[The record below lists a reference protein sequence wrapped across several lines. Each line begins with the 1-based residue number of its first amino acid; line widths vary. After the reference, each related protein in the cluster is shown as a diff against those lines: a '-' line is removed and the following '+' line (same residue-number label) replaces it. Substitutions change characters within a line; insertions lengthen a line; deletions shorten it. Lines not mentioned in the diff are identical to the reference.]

1 MSALFV
7 FVHLVS
13 PKVHL
18 DISPKD
24 AKGHTVSL
32 LPICFAARRCT
43 GWALAMSHRTKN
55 PALQGVQWRFL
66 SSDVASGALVQNES
80 EFDQPMTD
88 EAQRRIAYLEQ
99 ALASTQDLDAQSMY
113 QSFLMEA
120 GKHAPG
126 GSSARGPVSP
136 RASELVD
143 GVDLLAVD
151 GEAGGLDQIPG
162 DPFDAQPLYLP
173 GARSRGTERRGPPSM
188 RFEGGGATGGGA
200 AGAGSYSAED
210 DEVARV
216 QAHAATGESEA
227 AVEPERNSP
236 SPVIIWRHA
245 APVKLANNVPADLL
259 PRAPPPASSSTG
271 RRRGSPQRGSPLSP
285 AGGGASSYGGEEAV
299 GAPRADRRQL
309 QHDYA
314 NSRAWYLPVST
325 WTTNGEG
332 ARGRDGGGG
341 DGGEG
346 GAKGSKELLPKL
358 YSSRIYKEY
367 LNAQNVQR
375 IPHYLAHVEPPK
387 PPPKAGRGNTSP
399 ARRGSESPEGSS

>member
-1 MSALFV
+1 
-7 FVHLVS
+7 
-13 PKVHL
+13 
-18 DISPKD
+18 
-24 AKGHTVSL
+24 
-32 LPICFAARRCT
+32 
-43 GWALAMSHRTKN
+43 MSHRSKN

-66 SSDVASGALVQNES
+66 SSDVASGGLVQNES

-99 ALASTQDLDAQSMY
+99 ALASTQDHDSQY

-126 GSSARGPVSP
+126 GSSIRDPVSP
-136 RASELVD
+136 RASDLVD

-151 GEAGGLDQIPG
+151 GEAGGADQIPG

-173 GARSRGTERRGPPSM
+173 GARSRGTERRGPPSV
-188 RFEGGGATGGGA
+188 RFEGGGAAGGGG

-216 QAHAATGESEA
+216 QVHAATGESEA

-245 APVKLANNVPADLL
+245 APVKLAHNVPADLL
-259 PRAPPPASSSTG
+259 PRAPPPAASSRG
-271 RRRGSPQRGSPLSP
+271 RRQASPQRGGGSPPLSP
-285 AGGGASSYGGEEAV
+285 AGAAASSYGGEEA
-299 GAPRADRRQL
+299 AAPPRADKRQL

-314 NSRAWYLPVST
+314 NSRAWYLPVSS

-332 ARGRDGGGG
+332 RDGGGGG
-341 DGGEG
+341 DGGG
-346 GAKGSKELLPKL
+346 GPAGGGKELLPKL

-375 IPHYLAHVEPPK
+375 IPHYLALVEPPK

-399 ARRGSESPEGSS
+399 ARRSESPVSIEGSS

>member
-1 MSALFV
+1 
-7 FVHLVS
+7 
-13 PKVHL
+13 
-18 DISPKD
+18 
-24 AKGHTVSL
+24 
-32 LPICFAARRCT
+32 
-43 GWALAMSHRTKN
+43 
-55 PALQGVQWRFL
+55 Q
-66 SSDVASGALVQNES
+66 
-80 EFDQPMTD
+80 
-88 EAQRRIAYLEQ
+88 AQ
-99 ALASTQDLDAQSMY
+99 
-113 QSFLMEA
+113 
-120 GKHAPG
+120 
-126 GSSARGPVSP
+126 
-136 RASELVD
+136 
-143 GVDLLAVD
+143 
-151 GEAGGLDQIPG
+151 
-162 DPFDAQPLYLP
+162 
-173 GARSRGTERRGPPSM
+173 
-188 RFEGGGATGGGA
+188 
-200 AGAGSYSAED
+200 
-210 DEVARV
+210 
-216 QAHAATGESEA
+216 AATGESEVA
-227 AVEPERNSP
+227 VVEPERNSP

-299 GAPRADRRQL
+299 AEPRADRRQL

-325 WTTNGEG
+325 WTTSGEG
-332 ARGRDGGGG
+332 ARGREGGGG

-399 ARRGSESPEGSS
+399 ARRSESPEGSS